1 MKNLSIAVLSIAI
14 FALFLGCA
22 STKERKEK
30 EDQSVDL
37 DQATTHQVDDSHRKA
52 NDNQGTGPLGSS
64 TNPIKCGGAEG
75 ASQYFER
82 LRGPQGQKLTFVEQG
97 DQGIGPFGSLIYLYN
112 VQYNTPQGPVDLQ
125 LFFDYDFAGFAE
137 PKAPQG
143 FRLR

>member
-1 MKNLSIAVLSIAI
+1 MKKFSIALLLLATLVL
-14 FALFLGCA
+14 FGGCA
-22 STKERKEK
+22 SAKERKEK
-30 EDQSVDL
+30 EDQAIGL

-52 NDNQGTGPLGSS
+52 NDNQGTGPLGSP

-75 ASQYFER
+75 AAQYFER

-125 LFFDYDFAGFAE
+125 LFFDYDFEGFAE
-137 PKAPQG
+137 PKAPNG